1 MGGVAFIVDR
11 ELLRSYFNISLMM
24 HFISTPKVLVYN
36 YQYMLDP
43 KVSKMVS
50 AELESESVVVFDE
63 AHNIDN
69 VCIEALSVS
78 LDQNSLDQ
86 SASSV
91 QKLSSRVATME
102 RENNQRLKDEYER
115 LCHSLAPRK

>member
-1 MGGVAFIVDR
+1 
-11 ELLRSYFNISLMM
+11 
-24 HFISTPKVLVYN
+24 
-36 YQYMLDP
+36 
-43 KVSKMVS
+43 VSKMVS

-86 SASSV
+86 SATSV